1 MKLFTIDPRSLPLGE
16 PLTFSLRSED
26 GVLLARQGHLFVD
39 RSTLN
44 SLAAHGKIYV
54 AMQEAQAYFATVKR
68 YQARQDANAKTA
80 GVQNASA
87 QSTAQKSGPS
97 GGSPDAVA
105 QPVDWLGLQSR
116 ANALLRSPQSTH
128 FLQRLTQLQQELSHL
143 ARRSPDATLFALTH
157 MAAQE
162 DQLYSAT
169 HALFVTAICALA
181 AHEVLQWPQGLESS
195 MSLAALTMNLSMT
208 ELQDRLAVQDAPLSD
223 EQQVEIRTHAQRSV
237 EILKIL
243 GVTDPVWLGAI
254 ASHHQ
259 AGSGPLESRPPTDQ
273 VARLIHRADI
283 FTARLSPRASR
294 VPMASLVAMKAAYFD
309 EEQKVDDAGASLIK
323 ALGVHHP
330 GAWVKLA
337 SGEMAIVVRRGA
349 NRLHP
354 QVAVLVNRKGLSL
367 AEPLMRDTGQP
378 EFAIA
383 SSLDRSAIMARTDL
397 LRLFAVAAT

>member
-1 MKLFTIDPRSLPLGE
+1 MKLFTIDPRSIPMGE

-26 GVLLARQGHLFVD
+26 GVLLARQGHRFVD
-39 RSTLN
+39 RATLG

-68 YQARQDANAKTA
+68 HQASGDVSTRPA
-80 GVQNASA
+80 GSHNPPLQPP
-87 QSTAQKSGPS
+87 AQKSDPAGGVQVS
-97 GGSPDAVA
+97 GAV
-105 QPVDWLGLQSR
+105 PVDWLGLQSR
-116 ANALLRSPQSTH
+116 ANALLRSPQSAN
-128 FLQRLTQLQQELSHL
+128 FLQRLTQLQQELLHL
-143 ARRSPDATLFALTH
+143 VRRSPDATLFALTH
-157 MAAQE
+157 MAAQQ

-169 HALFVTAICALA
+169 HALFVTVICALA
-181 AHEVLQWPQGLESS
+181 AHEVLQWPHGLESS

-208 ELQDRLAVQDAPLSD
+208 DLQDRLAVQDVPLSED
-223 EQQVEIRTHAQRSV
+223 QQAEIRTHAQRSA

-243 GVTDPVWLGAI
+243 GVADPVWLGAI

-259 AGSGPLESRPPTDQ
+259 AGSGTLASRPPADQ

-283 FTARLSPRASR
+283 FTARLSPRATR

-309 EEQKVDDAGASLIK
+309 EEQKVDAAGASLIK

-330 GAWVKLA
+330 GALVKLA
-337 SGEMAIVVRRGA
+337 SGEVAIVVRRGA